1 MLPCLDEA
9 ADLPRSLIGLGILFT
24 VSGNLIQWAEGVD
37 VGNHRHIFLNALA
50 SLMLARTVDLI
61 LRTLHAMKFKS
72 HGEESSHT

>member
-9 ADLPRSLIGLGILFT
+9 PDLLRSLIGFGILFT
-24 VSGNLIQWAEGVD
+24 VSGNLIQRAGGLEA
-37 VGNHRHIFLNALA
+37 GNHRRIFFNALA
-50 SLMLARTVDLI
+50 SHMLARTVDLI